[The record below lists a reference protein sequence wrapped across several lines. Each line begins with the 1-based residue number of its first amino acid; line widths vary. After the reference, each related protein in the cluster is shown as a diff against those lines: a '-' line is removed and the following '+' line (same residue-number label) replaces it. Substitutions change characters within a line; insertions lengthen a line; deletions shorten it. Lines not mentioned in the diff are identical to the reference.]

1 MAEIPV
7 EELIRK
13 AAVDRGVDPA
23 VALRIA
29 ERESSLNPTAKNRRS
44 SAYGLFQITDDTWK
58 QYGGTKENR
67 TSVPDNIRI
76 GMDILA
82 DNERTYVRKFGRAPS
97 AAELY
102 SMHFLG
108 RTGGPRVLGADPSA
122 PVASVVSPKVIK
134 ANPELRNQTVGEF
147 IASMQKKMGA
157 VGDTALARRSVK
169 EQGPGTVPMPQAPKE
184 TMRGHERLQ
193 PLAQDMVNQLG
204 PNYQAAL
211 AAMALADTRDD
222 DEEDENSLSRQY
234 REQIAAQETE
244 DIFSTPQRIAGLEL
258 GFQSPFPEEQQPLMM
273 KDGGEA
279 RLSTTFGESA
289 VPDTA
294 AEEYARFLE
303 ASKKSKVPAPLPAML
318 KEKIFD
324 PLTKEGL
331 REDGMYYDTMT
342 PQPVT
347 SKSPTTLFAGVP
359 GAKVVELGGLQD
371 TTLSGFVFARP
382 SSKGKKVEDVV
393 FVAPPYSKRASD
405 ILFRRAPER
414 WVENPNQEL
423 ERQVLLGHETEHLLK
438 RRGNRDINETFDQ
451 LAKQAR
457 EEDFIGSF
465 FKKPASALRSKFVKD
480 AAGSASYLK
489 DKFGVTLPSYFD
501 PKSVGNYTFHEQVA
515 TLAGIE
521 QAFGVDLTQDPV
533 LRKTLFEDPDVRRAY
548 SAVTGL
554 RQTRLDPRDLPPY
567 TLQPDIPYN
576 PKAAE
581 IRTKPVKKAK
591 GGEMFADPMGV
602 ADSGPITED
611 TRKALTTRQGL
622 SAAEMMRLF
631 QNVGREG
638 VSNLE
643 SLARGSVSA
652 IPGVVGD
659 IESIFRDDKNR
670 RFATSKE
677 VERQYL
683 PQRLTKPTKESEG
696 FVELGSYVDPT
707 VAKPVA
713 KAAAKAGKALGPTAA
728 DMLQGMAPAAQPMY
742 IVKPTGGNWYP
753 DVTFV
758 PESPVS
764 ADPSKFDKVKLKPA
778 YTDDVQKFANKL
790 VSNHTESM
798 DHVTGQ
804 IVFYNER
811 LKANEDLLRQA
822 KEGLATTSSPVYLER
837 FQTIF
842 NDLTQAKNQLNATL
856 LPLQDELAV
865 LQANNAPIENF
876 INKKV
881 APYIRNKLGTDAD
894 TIRKAMD
901 DWAEK
906 KPALIKEKQDKI
918 QKLREKI
925 DAAAGQRGINPE
937 QLINA
942 QGELNKL
949 TGELEQL
956 QARTGSFFQDPR
968 AEIDFAREGAVTIGA
983 GTKRSLAG
991 MPAKGVAKS
1000 PAGRSYESRSDQAID
1015 IDSATDALSTW
1026 KSIRGVGEP
1035 GEELLPPP
1043 AWLEEAAK
1051 KEALGG
1057 ERTPI
1062 YSFEYMGAGM
1072 RNTFQAQFD
1081 HFMDE
1086 IKTALDPTSPLPD
1099 SLKITPKQLEKMSFE
1114 DASTLVDKING
1125 WRSSRTAKVDL
1136 KRANTPAVFET
1147 RAYDVIPNTNQP
1159 NEKGFRWVEI
1169 KKPEGLPDQEAT
1181 KVLKDALAYE
1191 GEIMKHCVGSY
1202 CSRVEKNTRVFS
1214 LRDVYGRPYTTIEV
1228 SPSVVSDVKTGKDKE
1243 VGFGIN
1249 QIKGILNGKPSEE
1262 AMPFINDF
1270 VQNNQW
1276 DYIKDARHTSLSDD
1290 EVKKLQ
1296 NKMKG
1301 GVHRAK
1307 GGMVEKSDYDN
1318 RKYI

>member
-1 MAEIPV
+1 
-7 EELIRK
+7 
-13 AAVDRGVDPA
+13 
-23 VALRIA
+23 
-29 ERESSLNPTAKNRRS
+29 
-44 SAYGLFQITDDTWK
+44 
-58 QYGGTKENR
+58 
-67 TSVPDNIRI
+67 
-76 GMDILA
+76 
-82 DNERTYVRKFGRAPS
+82 
-97 AAELY
+97 
-102 SMHFLG
+102 
-108 RTGGPRVLGADPSA
+108 
-122 PVASVVSPKVIK
+122 
-134 ANPELRNQTVGEF
+134 
-147 IASMQKKMGA
+147 
-157 VGDTALARRSVK
+157 
-169 EQGPGTVPMPQAPKE
+169 
-184 TMRGHERLQ
+184 
-193 PLAQDMVNQLG
+193 
-204 PNYQAAL
+204 
-211 AAMALADTRDD
+211 
-222 DEEDENSLSRQY
+222 
-234 REQIAAQETE
+234 
-244 DIFSTPQRIAGLEL
+244 
-258 GFQSPFPEEQQPLMM
+258 
-273 KDGGEA
+273 
-279 RLSTTFGESA
+279 
-289 VPDTA
+289 
-294 AEEYARFLE
+294 
-303 ASKKSKVPAPLPAML
+303 
-318 KEKIFD
+318 
-324 PLTKEGL
+324 
-331 REDGMYYDTMT
+331 
-342 PQPVT
+342 
-347 SKSPTTLFAGVP
+347 
-359 GAKVVELGGLQD
+359 
-371 TTLSGFVFARP
+371 
-382 SSKGKKVEDVV
+382 
-393 FVAPPYSKRASD
+393 
-405 ILFRRAPER
+405 
-414 WVENPNQEL
+414 
-423 ERQVLLGHETEHLLK
+423 
-438 RRGNRDINETFDQ
+438 
-451 LAKQAR
+451 
-457 EEDFIGSF
+457 
-465 FKKPASALRSKFVKD
+465 
-480 AAGSASYLK
+480 
-489 DKFGVTLPSYFD
+489 
-501 PKSVGNYTFHEQVA
+501 
-515 TLAGIE
+515 
-521 QAFGVDLTQDPV
+521 
-533 LRKTLFEDPDVRRAY
+533 
-548 SAVTGL
+548 
-554 RQTRLDPRDLPPY
+554 
-567 TLQPDIPYN
+567 
-576 PKAAE
+576 
-581 IRTKPVKKAK
+581 
-591 GGEMFADPMGV
+591 
-602 ADSGPITED
+602 
-611 TRKALTTRQGL
+611 
-622 SAAEMMRLF
+622 MMRLF

-643 SLARGSVSA
+643 SVARGSVSA
-652 IPGVVGD
+652 VPGVVGD

-670 RFATSKE
+670 RFATTEE

-683 PQRLTKPTKESEG
+683 PKRLTAPTKESKG
-696 FVELGSYVDPT
+696 FVEAGTFIDPT
-707 VAKPVA
+707 IALKAAKPIAKGAVA
-713 KAAAKAGKALGPTAA
+713 AGKALGPTAA
-728 DMLQGMAPAAQPMY
+728 EMLQRMAPAAQPMN
-742 IVKPTGGNWYP
+742 IVKTPGGNWYP

-758 PESPVS
+758 PEGSVIT
-764 ADPSKFDKVKLKPA
+764 DPTKLEEVKLKPA
-778 YTDDVQKFANKL
+778 YTDDVQKFADKL
-790 VSNHTESM
+790 ILNHIEPA
-798 DHVTGQ
+798 DFAKNRVA
-804 IVFYNER
+804 FYSKR
-811 LKANEDLLRQA
+811 LKENEGFLQDA
-822 KEGLATTSSPVYLER
+822 KEGMENAAKIPDSRELVER
-837 FQTIF
+837 WQNLVNNVENEIKGIKAE
-842 NDLTQAKNQLNATL
+842 LI
-856 LPLQDELAV
+856 PLQDELAV
-865 LQANNAPIENF
+865 LQAHNEPIENF

-881 APYIRNKLGTDAD
+881 APYIRNKLGTEAD

-925 DAAAGQRGINPE
+925 DAAASQRGINPE

-983 GTKRSLAG
+983 GTKRELAG

-1086 IKTALDPTSPLPD
+1086 IKTALGPTSPLPD

-1125 WRSSRTAKVDL
+1125 WRASRTAKVDL

-1181 KVLKDALAYE
+1181 KILKDALAYE

-1276 DYIKDARHTSLSDD
+1276 DYVKDARHTSLSDD

-1301 GVHRAK
+1301 GVYRAK

>member
-1 MAEIPV
+1 
-7 EELIRK
+7 
-13 AAVDRGVDPA
+13 
-23 VALRIA
+23 
-29 ERESSLNPTAKNRRS
+29 
-44 SAYGLFQITDDTWK
+44 
-58 QYGGTKENR
+58 
-67 TSVPDNIRI
+67 
-76 GMDILA
+76 
-82 DNERTYVRKFGRAPS
+82 
-97 AAELY
+97 
-102 SMHFLG
+102 
-108 RTGGPRVLGADPSA
+108 
-122 PVASVVSPKVIK
+122 
-134 ANPELRNQTVGEF
+134 
-147 IASMQKKMGA
+147 MGA
-157 VGDTALARRSVK
+157 TGDTMMASRPVK
-169 EQGPGTVPMPQAPKE
+169 EQGPGTVPMPQTPKE
-184 TMRGHERLQ
+184 TMREKVPKERLQ
-193 PLAQDMVNQLG
+193 PLAQMDLKQLG
-204 PNYQAAL
+204 PDYQLAL
-211 AAMALADTRDD
+211 AASALADTRDED
-222 DEEDENSLSRQY
+222 DEEDEDNPIVQQY
-234 REQIAAQETE
+234 RQAVAEQESQDLFTM
-244 DIFSTPQRIAGLEL
+244 PQRIAEL
-258 GFQSPFPEEQQPLMM
+258 DLSYQSPFVQETPEQPVLL
-273 KDGGEA
+273 KDGGVVH
-279 RLSTTFGESA
+279 RKDGSPVYGERA
-289 VPDTA
+289 VPETA

-331 REDGMYYDTMT
+331 REEGMYYDTMT

-382 SSKGKKVEDVV
+382 SSSKGKMVEDVV

-405 ILFRRAPER
+405 ILLRKAPER

-501 PKSVGNYTFHEQVA
+501 PKRVGDYTFHEQVA

-591 GGEMFADPMGV
+591 GGEMFADPFGV
-602 ADSGPITED
+602 PDSGPITAD
-611 TRKALTTRQGL
+611 TRKALTTRQPF
-622 SAAEMMRLF
+622 SAAEVMRLLR
-631 QNVGREG
+631 NVGREG

-643 SLARGSVSA
+643 SVARGSVSA
-652 IPGVVGD
+652 VPGVVGD
-659 IESIFRDDKNR
+659 VESIFRDDKNR
-670 RFATSKE
+670 RFATTEE

-683 PQRLTKPTKESEG
+683 PKRLTDPTKESKG
-696 FVELGSYVDPT
+696 FFEAGTFIDPT
-707 VAKPVA
+707 IAAKIAKPVA
-713 KAAAKAGKALGPTAA
+713 KGAVAAGKALAPTAA
-728 DMLQGMAPAAQPMY
+728 DMLRQLGPQPMY

-758 PESPVS
+758 PEGSVIT
-764 ADPSKFDKVKLKPA
+764 DPTKLEEVKLKPA
-778 YTDDVQKFANKL
+778 YTDDLQKFADQL
-790 VSNHTESM
+790 ILNHIEPA
-798 DHVTGQ
+798 DYVKNQ
-804 IVFYNER
+804 IAFNSTRLQKNEGF
-811 LKANEDLLRQA
+811 LQQA
-822 KEGLATTSSPVYLER
+822 KEDMERSARVHPPNSELLER
-837 FQTIF
+837 YQKFIDRI
-842 NDLTQAKNQLNATL
+842 NNEVKEIKATL
-856 LPLQDELAV
+856 IPLQDELAV
-865 LQANNAPIENF
+865 LQANNVPIENF

-881 APYIRNKLGTDAD
+881 APYIRNKLGTEAD

-918 QKLREKI
+918 SKLREKI
-925 DAAAGQRGINPE
+925 DAAASQRGINPE

-983 GTKRSLAG
+983 GTKRKLAG

-1276 DYIKDARHTSLSDD
+1276 DYVKDARHTSLSDD

-1301 GVHRAK
+1301 GVYRAK